1 MLVKN
6 DLALIESYLSEVIHT
21 PYFDS
26 ETLDYVNGLL
36 AIVRNVIANH
46 TSYPPD
52 FLLGL
57 RGLLWASSKYLSG
70 TTSREVPYEAVFAL
84 RKALREWTTDDFIIT
99 TALLEDLEYHFFG
112 LDALQVL
119 RNIIPSL
126 VPASLNK
133 LLVQMALPKLYRN
146 RPLYSV
152 ALYHELGH
160 FIDSHR
166 GVIKMSLL
174 LRPAVANPKYEQMH
188 RAEHFCDLLAASYVG
203 TAMCKLLKH
212 IAPNDHASSSHPAT
226 VDRISLIETFLA
238 GQHVTMIDLL
248 QDALTNLKIPALE
261 VRFSEP
267 DISACFQNIRPYDI
281 KNERELHGIL
291 PAAWSFLEKIAPRN
305 ALPWLSFNDDE
316 SIVNMINDLVE
327 KSIRNYSIK
336 EKWNATAGP

>member
-1 MLVKN
+1 MLVRN

-26 ETLDYVNGLL
+26 ETLEYVNGLL
-36 AIVRNVIANH
+36 AIVRAVIASH
-46 TSYPPD
+46 ASYPAD

-57 RGLLWASSKYLSG
+57 RRLLWASSKYLSG

-84 RKALREWTTDDFIIT
+84 RKALHEWTTEHFIIT

-119 RNIIPSL
+119 RNSVPRLVPPSL
-126 VPASLNK
+126 NR

-160 FIDSHR
+160 FVDSHR
-166 GVIKMSLL
+166 GVVKMSLL
-174 LRPAVANPKYEQMH
+174 LQPARANPQSEQMH
-188 RAEHFCDLLAASYVG
+188 RAEHFCDLLAAGYVG

-212 IAPNDHASSSHPAT
+212 IAPNDPASPSHPSTA
-226 VDRISLIETFLA
+226 DRVSLIEQFLA
-238 GQHVTMIDLL
+238 GKRAAMIDLL
-248 QDALTNLKIPALE
+248 QDALKSLKMPALT
-261 VRFSEP
+261 VRFVEP
-267 DISACFQNIRPYDI
+267 EISASFQNIRPYDI
-281 KNERELHGIL
+281 KSERELHGIL
-291 PAAWSFLEKIAPRN
+291 PAAWSFLEKIGPKDAV
-305 ALPWLSFNDDE
+305 PWSSLDDD
-316 SIVNMINDLVE
+316 SIVKTINDLVE